1 MKMNYE
7 FKYGNFPRGLDL
19 LGEQLLSIFDNFVT
33 EPGVRLFFSEAGV
46 YTCRYADITKDIH
59 FNCQRVC
66 NSSVHTFTLWCGV
79 GVIQAAKCCGT

>member
-7 FKYGNFPRGLDL
+7 FKYGNFPQGLDL
-19 LGEQLLSIFDNFVT
+19 QGEQFLSLFDNFVT

-59 FNCQRVC
+59 FNYQRVY
-66 NSSVHTFTLWCGV
+66 NSSLHKLTLK
-79 GVIQAAKCCGT
+79 IL